1 VEVNQVT
8 KKAYVLSYGDDTMS
22 VIDGTSDAVTKT
34 IRLGMHPQAI
44 AVDEQSGRIY
54 VANQREGSVTV
65 VDGKTNSAVTKVKV
79 GTIPYAIGIDA
90 HVVYVANFSSN
101 NVTVI
106 R

>member
-1 VEVNQVT
+1 
-8 KKAYVLSYGDDTMS
+8 
-22 VIDGTSDAVTKT
+22 
-34 IRLGMHPQAI
+34 
-44 AVDEQSGRIY
+44 
-54 VANQREGSVTV
+54 VTV
-65 VDGKTNSAVTKVKV
+65 VDCKTNSAVTKVKV